1 MKGIILAS
9 HGPLAQAALESVKLF
24 VGDVENILALAL
36 NGDESP
42 ESFKLRLKDAIDQLD
57 EKEGVLLLT
66 DIPGGTPSNI
76 GLMIASDYPELEVVS
91 GLNMILLMEAILTR
105 EFTPSVAQWI
115 ESSVKSGQASI
126 QDLTS
131 KLRAEKTLG
140 TSSELDELLDD

>member
-9 HGPLAQAALESVKLF
+9 HGPLAEAALESVKLF
-24 VGDVENILALAL
+24 VGDVENVLALAL

-42 ESFKLRLKDAIDQLD
+42 DSFKLRLKDAINQLD
-57 EKEGVLLLT
+57 QHEGVLLLT

-76 GLMIASDYPELEVVS
+76 GLMISSDYPDLHVVS

-105 EFTPSVAQWI
+105 EFTPSTAQWI
-115 ESSVKSGQASI
+115 ESSIQSGQTSI

-131 KLRAEKTLG
+131 KLKEEKSSG
-140 TSSELDELLDD
+140 SSELDDLLDS